1 MHGRFHGSGF
11 HSSGQVV
18 QEPLQHEGVEQAH
31 LGPHKMHFLGKVMKQ
46 NVFNRDHAWY
56 NLIVRHVRTCF

>member
-31 LGPHKMHFLGKVMKQ
+31 LLPRKIHSLGKVMKQ
-46 NVFNRDHAWY
+46 NVFNGDHAW
-56 NLIVRHVRTCF
+56 

>member
-1 MHGRFHGSGF
+1 MHGRIHGSCF

-46 NVFNRDHAWY
+46 NVFNGDHAW
-56 NLIVRHVRTCF
+56 